1 MAAHKPL
8 RALIIGAGKIAAGY
22 DAPDSKE
29 ILTHAH
35 GFKAVPGFS
44 LIGFVDRDL
53 AQAEQAAAKWGG
65 KAYEDI
71 QAAFADGPVDVV
83 SVATPDETHAAVLKE
98 LAAYSPRLVFCEKP
112 LALSWMDAQAIHELY
127 RHLPTKIQ
135 VNYLRRFV
143 PEFRA
148 VKQAI
153 TAGDYGRFLS
163 GAGFYVK
170 GFLHNGS
177 HMVDLLQYWLGEA
190 ADIQKLVGGKSD
202 AVQHEKENHVA
213 DAEQSVLLT
222 FADGGLFTIQ
232 SLAGNPYWIFEL
244 DLLFEQKR
252 LRILDSGLAM
262 QEYTLGENP
271 VFPGT
276 LEMQP
281 QPIYTT
287 GLDRAMQYAM
297 ENIRDHLILGEPL
310 LCPLGEALA
319 TLKTGLLHS

>member
-1 MAAHKPL
+1 MQTHKPL

-35 GFKAVPGFS
+35 GFLSVPGFT

-65 KAYEDI
+65 QAYADVR
-71 QAAFADGPVDVV
+71 AAFADGPIDVV

-98 LAAYSPRLVFCEKP
+98 LAAYMPRLIFCEKP
-112 LALSWMDAQAIHELY
+112 LALNGADAQAIHELY
-127 RHLPTKIQ
+127 RHLPTEIQ

-153 TAGDYGRFLS
+153 ASGSYGRFLTGS
-163 GAGFYVK
+163 GFYVK

-190 ADIQKLVGGKSD
+190 NGAQELTD
-202 AVQHEKENHVA
+202 
-213 DAEQSVLLT
+213 SVVDEERSALMT

-232 SLAGNPYWIFEL
+232 SLAGNPYWIFEM

-252 LRILDSGLAM
+252 LRILDSGLSI
-262 QEYTLGENP
+262 QEYMLGENP
-271 VFPGT
+271 IFPGT
-276 LEMQP
+276 PEMQP
-281 QPIYTT
+281 QPIRTT
-287 GLDRAMQYAM
+287 GLDRAMQFAM
-297 ENIRDHLILGEPL
+297 ENIHDHLILGEPL
-310 LCPLGEALA
+310 LCPLTAALA
-319 TLKTGLLHS
+319 TLKTGLLRS

>member
-1 MAAHKPL
+1 MQTDKPL
-8 RALIIGAGKIAAGY
+8 RALVIGAGKIAAGY
-22 DAPDSKE
+22 DTPQSKE

-35 GFKAVPGFS
+35 GFRSVPGFT

-65 KAYEDI
+65 QAYASI
-71 QAAFADGPVDVV
+71 RAAFADGPIDVV

-98 LAAYSPRLVFCEKP
+98 LAPFSPRLIFCEKP
-112 LALSWMDAQAIHELY
+112 LALSWTDAQAIQELY
-127 RHLPTKIQ
+127 RHLPTEIQ

-153 TAGDYGRFLS
+153 ATGNYGRFMT

-190 ADIQKLVGGKSD
+190 NGMQDLAGGK
-202 AVQHEKENHVA
+202 ANAIQNAKETYIA
-213 DAEQSVLLT
+213 DAEKSVLLT

-232 SLAGNPYWIFEL
+232 SLAGNPFWIFEM
-244 DLLFEQKR
+244 DLLFEHKR
-252 LRILDSGLAM
+252 LRILDSGLSI

-276 LEMQP
+276 PEMQP
-281 QPIYTT
+281 QPICTT

-310 LCPLGEALA
+310 LCPLDEALA
-319 TLKTGLLHS
+319 TLKTGLLRS